1 MVSDCVAIHYVKPLP
16 NAICNPHVKG
26 KCLNRILAHRGSVG
40 GDTAIES
47 EFLQMIE
54 ELDIQPQVA
63 SARHQ
68 VPIPLAVIVVN
79 VDVIR
84 ETTQG
89 YERKCLG
96 RILPAVN
103 GVANIQRDAQIGTSN
118 CITKQQRLCGRVE
131 RAVYAC

>member
-40 GDTAIES
+40 GDPAIES

-84 ETTQG
+84 PPGWQPWCFQSVAFFVLAFIVFLSKKS
-89 YERKCLG
+89 YPRRRLDKQ
-96 RILPAVN
+96 RIALEK
-103 GVANIQRDAQIGTSN
+103 
-118 CITKQQRLCGRVE
+118 KQ
-131 RAVYAC
+131 